1 MIKGKSFIPHHFL
14 RNSFGRP
21 HILKSG
27 AGFTLVE
34 VLTIVGILIVLTAI
48 SIPAFRFFQKESDL
62 NNSAEE
68 IINILRLAQNKTL
81 ASEGASQWGV
91 YFTTST
97 SPHQYILF
105 KGTTYNPSA
114 TDNEIHNLPKSVEI
128 YEIELTGG
136 GSEVIFDRVTGTTNQ
151 FGEVSLRLKT
161 DTSKVKTIYIENSG
175 QVGLTSPSTS
185 SDTDRKKDSRHI
197 HFDLGW
203 PIRDATTLK
212 FKFSDPEPD
221 QIETVDMVPYFNA
234 DKTEFNWNN
243 ESNPF
248 VVNGANQVFRIHT
261 HSLSVSNTLLCIH
274 RDRNQG
280 KNTQEV
286 TIYII
291 DSGTEKDIA
300 HYLADTNDTVDQ
312 GSYVFNTME
321 KQ

>member
-1 MIKGKSFIPHHFL
+1 MIKGKS
-14 RNSFGRP
+14 
-21 HILKSG
+21 
-27 AGFTLVE
+27 FTLVE
-34 VLTIVGILIVLTAI
+34 VLTIVGILIVLAAI
-48 SIPAFRFFQKESDL
+48 SIPAFRFFQKESNL
-62 NNSAEE
+62 NNSIEE
-68 IINILRLAQNKTL
+68 IINTLRLAQNKTL
-81 ASEGASQWGV
+81 ASEGAIQYGV
-91 YFTTST
+91 HFETGEYV
-97 SPHQYILF
+97 LF
-105 KGTTYNPSA
+105 NGTTYNPSA

-175 QVGLTSPSTS
+175 QVGLTSPSVP
-185 SDTDRKKDSRHI
+185 SDTDRKRDSRHI

-203 PIRDATTLK
+203 SIQNATTLK
-212 FKFSDPEPD
+212 FYFPVFS
-221 QIETVDMVPYFNA
+221 QTETVDMANYFNA
-234 DKTEFNWNN
+234 DKTEFDWDGT
-243 ESNPF
+243 F
-248 VVNGANQVFRIHT
+248 IVGGINQEFRVHT
-261 HSLSVSNTLLCIH
+261 HFITPATFPYTRLCIH
-274 RDRNQG
+274 RDRNNG

-321 KQ
+321 RQ